1 MTCATTSCEAVSVV
15 DLGILSPLSPSQAL
29 RLLRAPCAM
38 ARPENSRGSS
48 RSDAVIAQ
56 TLTVDLVRESAGD
69 RLGFHLGFLSDNSKF
84 ISTITLGTVADR
96 HPSSDS
102 GGKLQVFDVLVS
114 INGMDVM
121 SLSRKEVINII
132 QTELSLS
139 LLLLRMPPDSPWMTK
154 VRRPKSCL
162 STATTTASGFT
173 TTDSLAEDSL
183 EQSPA
188 RSDTASSSPRIK
200 VFGCPRINARQL
212 LASFGGAG
220 DLPLESIEDY
230 LLYEASLADG
240 VRSDDQIEEAIA
252 KHVAIDIEEEAEMFL
267 SQLQDADVACC

>member
-1 MTCATTSCEAVSVV
+1 MTCATSCEAVSVV

-96 HPSSDS
+96 PSSSDS

-121 SLSRKEVINII
+121 SLSRKEVIKII

-188 RSDTASSSPRIK
+188 RSDTASSSPRRK
-200 VFGCPRINARQL
+200 ALGSPRINARQL
-212 LASFGGAG
+212 LASFGGTSG
-220 DLPLESIEDY
+220 DLHLESIEDY

-240 VRSDDQIEEAIA
+240 VRSDDQIEEAIP